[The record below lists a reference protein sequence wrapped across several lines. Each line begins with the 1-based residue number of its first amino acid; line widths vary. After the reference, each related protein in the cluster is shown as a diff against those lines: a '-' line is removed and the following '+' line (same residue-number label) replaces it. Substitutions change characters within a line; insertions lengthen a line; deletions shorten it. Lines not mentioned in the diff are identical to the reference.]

1 MSEDIKETDKPQL
14 LVGLTLTP
22 QLLAKIEER
31 STQTG
36 VNRQEIIRSILI
48 DKLIPGC

>member
-1 MSEDIKETDKPQL
+1 MSEDIKAVEEPKL
-14 LVGLTLTP
+14 LVGLTLSP
-22 QLLAKIEER
+22 QLLAKIDER